1 MPRVSRRGRADRT
14 LVTAPIDPIAVAVA
28 VSRILD
34 GLAIPHTV
42 GGSIASSFAGEPRS
56 TIDIDVVAAIR
67 ESQVEALVTAL
78 SSDFY
83 VDAPAL
89 HRAVRERGTTN
100 VIHQPTQL
108 KVDLFIAGGTPLDR
122 QQIERR
128 HEVVLGPDR
137 RLYIHPPEDIL
148 LQKLHWYRK
157 GGEISD
163 RQWRDVLGIV
173 RVQGGRLDRAYLEEN
188 APTLGVADLLV
199 RALREGAG

>member
-1 MPRVSRRGRADRT
+1 M
-14 LVTAPIDPIAVAVA
+14 TAPVDPIAVAVT

-34 GLAIPHTV
+34 DLGIPHTV

-56 TIDIDVVAAIR
+56 TIDIDVVAAIH
-67 ESQVEALVTAL
+67 ESQVERLVAAL

-89 HRAVRERGTTN
+89 RRAVRERGTTN

-108 KVDLFIAGGTPLDR
+108 KVDLFVAGGTPLDR

-128 HEVVLGPDR
+128 QEVVLGPER
-137 RLYIHPPEDIL
+137 RLHVHPPEDIL

-173 RVQGGRLDRAYLEEN
+173 RVQGGRLDRGYLEEA
-188 APTLGVADLLV
+188 APVLGVADLLD
-199 RALREGAG
+199 RALREGAD

>member
-1 MPRVSRRGRADRT
+1 M
-14 LVTAPIDPIAVAVA
+14 TAPVDPIAVAIAVA
-28 VSRILD
+28 RILD
-34 GLAIPHTV
+34 DLAIPHTV

-56 TIDIDVVAAIR
+56 TIDIDIVVAIR
-67 ESQVEALVTAL
+67 EPQVELLVAAL
-78 SSDFY
+78 SPEFY
-83 VDAPAL
+83 VDAPSL

-128 HEVVLGPDR
+128 QEVVLGPER
-137 RLYIHPPEDIL
+137 RLHIHPPEDIL

-173 RVQGGRLDRAYLEEN
+173 RVQGSRLDRAYLAEA
-188 APTLGVADLLV
+188 APVLGVADLLV
-199 RALREGAG
+199 RVLREGAG

>member
-1 MPRVSRRGRADRT
+1 M
-14 LVTAPIDPIAVAVA
+14 TAPVDPIAVAIT

-34 GLAIPHTV
+34 ELAIPHTV

-56 TIDIDVVAAIR
+56 TVDIDVVAAIH
-67 ESQVEALVTAL
+67 ESQVEPLVEAM

-108 KVDLFIAGGTPLDR
+108 KVDLFVAGGTPLDR

-128 HEVVLGPDR
+128 QEVVLGPGR
-137 RLYIHPPEDIL
+137 RLHVHPPEDIL

-173 RVQGGRLDRAYLEEN
+173 RVQGGRLDRAYLEEA
-188 APTLGVADLLV
+188 APMLGVADLLA